1 MTAPAGAGW
10 MGPYRSRTMLVLLAV
25 GLACGLPNMVATQ
38 VAPAWATEAGWGVEW
53 VGYLAFAQLPYALKF
68 LWAPVVDR
76 VRLPWLGRLGRRR
89 SWMVLTQV
97 ACAAAMVALAASGA
111 GDSGWSAVRFMAV
124 LTVMVFASATLD
136 VVASAFQAESLEE
149 RELGAGAGMFVSG
162 YRVAFAALGAGAFIV
177 AGRIGAGGPGWAWAT
192 AGLGAC
198 ALAMVPVTLVAHE
211 PRMHGAPEPGLR
223 AALAE
228 PVAGL
233 WRAWGRR
240 SIALALFV
248 LLFRLPDQLGNAM
261 TMPLLLK
268 GLGYSPEQLAWV
280 RQGLGFGLTIAGAV
294 AGGWLVARAGI
305 VACLWTFGILQAA
318 SNAGFMALAWWFGA
332 SVDAAAAASSP
343 LVPLMA
349 VIAIESFCG
358 GLVAAG
364 FVAFLMAVCDR
375 RHVATQYALLTALM
389 AAAGAGIS
397 GFSGVL
403 ASHLDFTAYFAAT
416 IALGIPGV
424 VLIAAVRPRGGTV
437 RAG

>member
-1 MTAPAGAGW
+1 VTAPAGW

-76 VRLPWLGRLGRRR
+76 VRLPGIGRLGRRR
-89 SWMVLTQV
+89 SWMALMQCS
-97 ACAAAMVALAASGA
+97 CAAAMLALAACGA
-111 GDSGWSAVRFMAV
+111 GDSGWAAGRFMGV
-124 LTVMVFASATLD
+124 LAVMVMASATLD
-136 VVASAFQAESLEE
+136 VAASAFQAESLEE

-162 YRVAFAALGAGAFIV
+162 YRVAFAVLGAGAFLV

-192 AGLGAC
+192 AALGGC
-198 ALAMVPVTLVAHE
+198 ALAVVPVTLAARE
-211 PRMHGAPEPGLR
+211 PRVHGAPEPGLR
-223 AALAE
+223 AALLQ
-228 PVAGL
+228 PVASFWG
-233 WRAWGRR
+233 AWGRR
-240 SIALALFV
+240 SIALAAFV

-294 AGGWLVARAGI
+294 AGGWMVARTGI
-305 VACLWTFGILQAA
+305 VACLWTFGVLQAA
-318 SNAGFMALAWWFGA
+318 SNAGFMALAWWYGA
-332 SVDAAAAASSP
+332 SVDVPAEASAP
-343 LVPLMA
+343 LLPLMA
-349 VIAIESFCG
+349 TIAVESFCG

-375 RHVATQYALLTALM
+375 AHVATQYALLTALM

-397 GFSGVL
+397 GFSGLL
-403 ASHLDFTAYFAAT
+403 AARLDYVAYFAAT
-416 IALGIPGV
+416 VAVGLPGV
-424 VLIAAVRPRGGTV
+424 ALIAAACPRGGAI
-437 RAG
+437 RRG